1 MRVRAGG
8 ELQNFDR
15 VSRAATNGQE
25 KIMSID
31 EVQEYVESH
40 DENIETPHDDLVE
53 MFRTVYDRE
62 PDEEDIREG
71 LWSHICAGVEH
82 DGSGSTRMAGVTG

>member
-1 MRVRAGG
+1 
-8 ELQNFDR
+8 
-15 VSRAATNGQE
+15 
-25 KIMSID
+25 MSID